1 MLRLPCGEVKP
12 SSTTSATGKDLLSGE
27 PAEALAHR
35 AVLRAATSAGR
46 RAARAQDAVAEA
58 DSLLA
63 GAAALAALGEVE
75 RSMTGARRA
84 RSLFQRTAN
93 ALGEAQACLLNGLA
107 LLSLDR
113 VDEGLEAVTEA
124 AMLLD
129 GLIEASAGRSSAY
142 SSVAGAYAEIEAYEM
157 AHGYNIKA
165 TAVGGQSEDG
175 ASVAVRHRM
184 ATDLAAWGERL
195 AEAGDQAGAH
205 ARLREGL
212 SIAQGCLQDPRAVS
226 ERLRVSCS
234 LVVGE
239 CLLGLGDAA
248 AAAPILEAASARATL
263 DPPLAA
269 RAAMRAGIARTQ
281 LGRVTAARRHLAV
294 AQSLASAH
302 RLGRIAGQT
311 HLALADLLEREG
323 NLVAAIQE
331 HRSAHRLIA
340 QRNETDRRRRLDGA
354 RARARLAKAE
364 RDTATLS
371 RLSYEDALTGLGN
384 RRFAQEELPRLMDA
398 ARDTGRPLALAL
410 VDVDRFKEINDRHSH
425 AAGDDVLRTVAEI
438 LKRHCRD
445 GDLVVRYGGDEF
457 LVAFPGLSI
466 ADAGRIAERL
476 RTAVEQE
483 SWKAIAPGATVTL
496 SIGVATADDLTDPA
510 GLVHGADMHLYAAKR
525 EGRNRVRLAA

>member
-1 MLRLPCGEVKP
+1 MQTPRTITE
-12 SSTTSATGKDLLSGE
+12 ATAEHVVDQTASG
-27 PAEALAHR
+27 LAHR
-35 AVLRAATSAGR
+35 AVLRAATAAGR
-46 RAARAQDAVAEA
+46 RAARAQDFAAEA

-63 GAAALAALGEVE
+63 AAAALAALGEIE

-84 RSLFQRTAN
+84 RSLFQRTASP
-93 ALGEAQACLLNGLA
+93 LGEAQACLLNGLA
-107 LLSLDR
+107 LLTLDR
-113 VDEGLEAVTEA
+113 ADEGLEAVTEA

-129 GLIEASAGRSSAY
+129 GLGDASSARSAAY

-165 TAVGGQSEDG
+165 TAIGGQSEAG
-175 ASVAVRHRM
+175 ASVAVRLRM
-184 ATDLAAWGERL
+184 AADLAAWGERL
-195 AEAGDQAGAH
+195 AEAGDPAGAH

-212 SIAQGCLQDPRAVS
+212 SIAQSCLGEPAT
-226 ERLRVSCS
+226 ETLRTACA

-239 CLLGLGDAA
+239 CLLGLGDSA
-248 AAAPILEAASARATL
+248 AAAPILEDALLRATL
-263 DPPLAA
+263 DPPIAA
-269 RAAMRAGIARTQ
+269 RAALRAGIARTQ
-281 LGRVTAARRHLAV
+281 LGRVTAARRHLAT
-294 AQSLASAH
+294 ARTLASTH

-311 HLALADLLEREG
+311 HLALADLHEREG
-323 NLVAAIQE
+323 NLADAIRE
-331 HRSAHRLIA
+331 HRAAHRLIA

-364 RDTATLS
+364 RDTVTLS

-384 RRFAQEELPRLMDA
+384 RRFAQEELPRLLDA

-410 VDVDRFKEINDRHSH
+410 VDVDRFKEINDQHSH

-457 LVAFPGLSI
+457 LVAFPGLDI

-476 RTAVEQE
+476 RTAVEQQ
-483 SWKAIAPGATVTL
+483 SWDEVAPGTTVTL
-496 SIGVATADDLTDPA
+496 SIGVATADDLSDPA